1 MRQQRSGLPLLILAG
16 LLLVASVLVVVF
28 VLRPFDARPPRDSDT
43 PSVGQPTDSTPIPE
57 PDPEPAPE
65 PSPEPTPP
73 PTAEPAPAP
82 SPAPSPAVAQTAI
95 PARTHQVR
103 RSDSLY
109 SIAGATWNDPFLW
122 PLLLVANQPALVDPD
137 YLRPGQTLR
146 IPAWVTVESG
156 LTDAQR
162 QELSAAHVAAY
173 RAYSSLGAEAIGL
186 GTGQPAWYLARLAR
200 IRVNKATWVL
210 YSGLRYD
217 PDLLDNFV
225 NRITPADV
233 ALVRQYRER
242 FGLPPNR
249 R

>member
-1 MRQQRSGLPLLILAG
+1 MRLQRSGLPLLILAG
-16 LLLVASVLVVVF
+16 LLLVVSVLIAVF
-28 VLRPFDARPPRDSDT
+28 VVRPFADRPQDPSV
-43 PSVGQPTDSTPIPE
+43 SVGQP
-57 PDPEPAPE
+57 PDAP
-65 PSPEPTPP
+65 PPEPTPSEPTP
-73 PTAEPAPAP
+73 PAPPDPPPPEPAPAP
-82 SPAPSPAVAQTAI
+82 APTVTEPAPVDRRQTAI
-95 PARTHQVR
+95 PARAHQVR

-109 SIAGATWNDPFLW
+109 NLAGTQWGDPFLW

-173 RAYSSLGAEAIGL
+173 RAYSSLGSDAIGL